1 MIINAN
7 TAAANLLPG
16 NLPARKKSNS
26 DNPATPVGADQTKL
40 SSVSDKNLTAAGD
53 PITDEDAANETAES
67 VRQMIIAQNSM
78 AMMAQ
83 ANSMPLRALRLLQQ

>member
-1 MIINAN
+1 MIINSN
-7 TAAANLLPG
+7 MAATNLLPG
-16 NLPARKKSNS
+16 TLPSRAKTVSKNS
-26 DNPATPVGADQTKL
+26 PALDADQAQF
-40 SSVSDKNLTAAGD
+40 SSVSEKNLTAAGE

-83 ANSMPLRALRLLQQ
+83 ANSLPLRALRLLQQ